1 MDTSETVLRHRQ
13 DDRVSDVLKW
23 TLLVVAVLTFAL
35 LAWATVVTYRSAPPR
50 PRGSSRPT
58 AASS

>member
-1 MDTSETVLRHRQ
+1 MDTSETVLRRRQ

-35 LAWATVVTYRSAPPR
+35 LA
-50 PRGSSRPT
+50 
-58 AASS
+58 